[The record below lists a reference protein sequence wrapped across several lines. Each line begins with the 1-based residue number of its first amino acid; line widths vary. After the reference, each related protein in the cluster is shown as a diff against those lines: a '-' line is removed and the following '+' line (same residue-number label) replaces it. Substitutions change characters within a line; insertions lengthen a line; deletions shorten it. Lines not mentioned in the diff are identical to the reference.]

1 MWWMFPLMFALV
13 FFVIAA
19 LAPAEPW
26 RWRLL
31 CFGLACL
38 AGAFLLAGA
47 FPPAAV
53 HTLSGR

>member
-1 MWWMFPLMFALV
+1 MGLFSQILFVFALV
-13 FFVIAA
+13 MLVVSA

-38 AGAFLLAGA
+38 AGAFVVGGLSLAV
-47 FPPAAV
+47 V
-53 HTLSGR
+53 HSPGH

>member
-1 MWWMFPLMFALV
+1 MVLSLILLMFALV

-31 CFGLACL
+31 CFGLACIAGAGIL
-38 AGAFLLAGA
+38 AGIL
-47 FPPAAV
+47 PPPV
-53 HTLSGR
+53 HLPGR